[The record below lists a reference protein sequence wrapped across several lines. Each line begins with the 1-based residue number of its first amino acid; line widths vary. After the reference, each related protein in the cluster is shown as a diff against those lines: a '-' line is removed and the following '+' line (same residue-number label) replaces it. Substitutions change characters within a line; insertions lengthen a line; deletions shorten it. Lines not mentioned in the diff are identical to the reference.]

1 MNKVI
6 LCGRAVK
13 DAAIS
18 YTSGDNPMCIARFT
32 IACDRRGKRQEGKPT
47 ADFPSCVAFGRTAE
61 FCEKWVKKGVKY
73 DLSGRLTTGSYKDKD
88 GKTVYTTEVTVE
100 DIEFG
105 ESKNA
110 QTETKPEQNDWQN
123 VPDDLDSE
131 LPFN

>member
-1 MNKVI
+1 M
-6 LCGRAVK
+6 
-13 DAAIS
+13 
-18 YTSGDNPMCIARFT
+18 
-32 IACDRRGKRQEGKPT
+32 
-47 ADFPSCVAFGRTAE
+47 
-61 FCEKWVKKGVKY
+61 KKGMKA
-73 DLSGRLTTGSYKDKD
+73 DLSGRITTGSYKDKD

-110 QTETKPEQNDWQN
+110 QTETKPEEWQN

>member
-1 MNKVI
+1 MNKSV
-6 LCGRAVK
+6 LTGRFTKDPTVK
-13 DAAIS
+13 
-18 YTSGDNPMCIARFT
+18 YTQDQMCVARFT
-32 IACDRRGKRQEGKPT
+32 LAVNRKGKDKG
-47 ADFPSCVAFGRTAE
+47 ADFINCVAFGKQAE
-61 FCEKWVKKGVKY
+61 FINSYMKKGMKA
-73 DLSGRLTTGSYKDKD
+73 DLSGRITTGSYKDKD

>member
-1 MNKVI
+1 
-6 LCGRAVK
+6 
-13 DAAIS
+13 
-18 YTSGDNPMCIARFT
+18 MCVARFT
-32 IACDRRGKRQEGKPT
+32 LAVNRKGKDKG
-47 ADFPSCVAFGRTAE
+47 ADFISCVAFGKQAE
-61 FCEKWVKKGVKY
+61 FIEKYMRKGMKA
-73 DLSGRLTTGSYKDKD
+73 DLSGRITTGSYKDKD

>member
-6 LCGRAVK
+6 LAGRLTKDPSVK
-13 DAAIS
+13 
-18 YTSGDNPMCIARFT
+18 YSGDMCIARFT
-32 IACDRRGKRQEGKPT
+32 VACDRRFKKDGQPS
-47 ADFPSCVAFGRTAE
+47 ADFPSCVAFGKQAE
-61 FCEKWVKKGVKY
+61 FCEKYAKKGMKF
-73 DLSGRLTTGSYKDKD
+73 DISGRLTTGSYKDKD

-110 QTETKPEQNDWQN
+110 QNTQTETKSEQNDWQN